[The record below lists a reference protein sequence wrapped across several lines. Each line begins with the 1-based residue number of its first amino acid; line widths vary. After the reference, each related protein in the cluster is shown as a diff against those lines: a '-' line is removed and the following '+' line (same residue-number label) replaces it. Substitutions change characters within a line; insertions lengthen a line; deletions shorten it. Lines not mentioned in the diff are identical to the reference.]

1 MRILITGCNGLLGQK
16 LVELVPVR
24 YEVFGLDLA
33 EQGLVMNGSS
43 YYSGSIV
50 DRRTLLRIV
59 QETGPDWILNAAAY
73 TDVDGAETER
83 EICWKVNVLGVENIA
98 YVARKCQARVVHIST
113 DYIFDG
119 KDGPYDEEAVPNP
132 LGFYGRSKL
141 AGENVLKMSPVPH
154 AIARTMVLYGT
165 GKNLRPNFVS
175 WLIDQLKE
183 GNRVNVVND
192 QFGNTTLVD
201 ELAGGIWSIV
211 RKRKLGVFHV
221 AGSEIVDR
229 FTFAEK
235 IAHVFD
241 LDASLINPVSTKDLS
256 QAAPRPMVSGLI
268 VAKAVKELGL
278 KLSNVEEGLF
288 KLKMQMTPKN

>member
-16 LVELVPVR
+16 LVELAPIHH
-24 YEVFGLDLA
+24 ELFGLDLA
-33 EQGLVMNGSS
+33 DQGLVMDGSS

-50 DRRTLLRIV
+50 DRKPLLRIA
-59 QETGPDWILNAAAY
+59 QETKPDWILNAAAY
-73 TDVDGAETER
+73 TDVDGAESER
-83 EICWKVNVLGVENIA
+83 ELCWNVNVSGVENVV
-98 YVARKCQARVVHIST
+98 YVARKCRAKVVHIST

-141 AGENVLKMSPVPH
+141 AGENVLKISPVPY

-165 GKNLRPNFVS
+165 GKNLRPNFVT
-175 WLIDQLKE
+175 WLIEQLQD

-201 ELAGGIWSIV
+201 ELAAGIWSIV
-211 RKRKLGVFHV
+211 RKRKLGVFHI

-241 LDASLINPVSTKDLS
+241 LEALLINPISTEDLS
-256 QAAPRPMVSGLI
+256 QAAPRPMISGLK
-268 VAKAVKELGL
+268 VDKAVKELGL

>member
-16 LVELVPVR
+16 LVELAPVR
-24 YEVFGLDLA
+24 HEVFGLDLA
-33 EQGLVMNGSS
+33 DQGLVMDGSS

-50 DRRTLLRIV
+50 DRKPLLRIA
-59 QETGPDWILNAAAY
+59 QETRPDWILNAAAY
-73 TDVDGAETER
+73 TDVDGAESEK
-83 EICWKVNVLGVENIA
+83 ELCWKVNVSGVENIA
-98 YVARKCQARVVHIST
+98 YVARKCRAKVVHIST

-141 AGENVLKMSPVPH
+141 AGENVLKMSPVPYT
-154 AIARTMVLYGT
+154 IARTMVLYGT

-175 WLIDQLKE
+175 WLIEQLRD
-183 GNRVNVVND
+183 GNRANVVND

-201 ELAGGIWSIV
+201 ELAAGIWSIV
-211 RKRKLGVFHV
+211 RKRKLGVFHI
-221 AGSEIVDR
+221 AGTGIVDR

-241 LDASLINPVSTKDLS
+241 LDASLITPISTKDLS
-256 QAAPRPMVSGLI
+256 QAAPRPMISGLK
-268 VAKAVKELGL
+268 VDKAVKELGL